1 MKILAIESSCDETAA
16 AVVQDGRTILSSVID
31 SQVEEHKLYGGVV
44 PEIASRRHAEN
55 ICAVVQKALDDAG
68 ETFQSIDAV
77 AVTYAPGLIGAL
89 LVGVNYAK
97 GVALASGK
105 PLIPVHHI
113 RGHIAA
119 NYLTHPQLEPP
130 FLCLVVSG
138 GHSHIIQVKDY
149 TKFEIIGRTRDDAAG
164 EAFDKAARVLGFH
177 YPGGIFID
185 RAAQQGTRG
194 TYKLPHPKVN
204 GSDFDFSFSGLKTA
218 VINLSHHAQQKGETL
233 DVNNLA
239 ADFQGTVADILTD
252 HLMRAAEHT
261 GSRKIV
267 VAGGVSANS
276 GLRGALQKA
285 CSQRDYELYLP
296 QLSLCG
302 DNAAMIGSQA
312 YYEYLAGA
320 RADLSLNGV
329 ASMPVDEAFLSL

>member
-16 AVVQDGRTILSSVID
+16 AVVEDGRRIISSVIN
-31 SQVEEHKLYGGVV
+31 SQVDEHKLYGGVV
-44 PEIASRRHAEN
+44 PEIASRRHVEN
-55 ICAVVQKALDDAG
+55 ICAVVQQALEQAG
-68 ETFQSIDAV
+68 ESFESIDAV

-89 LVGVNYAK
+89 LVGLNYAK

-130 FLCLVVSG
+130 FLCLVASG
-138 GHSHIIQVKDY
+138 GHSHILLAHDY
-149 TKFEIIGRTRDDAAG
+149 THFEVIGRTRDDAAG
-164 EAFDKAARVLGFH
+164 EAFDKAARVLGFP
-177 YPGGIFID
+177 YPGGIYID
-185 RAAQQGTRG
+185 KAAQLGQRG
-194 TYKLPHPKVN
+194 HYKLPKPKVN

-218 VINLSHHAQQKGETL
+218 VINLSHHAQQKGEQL
-233 DVNNLA
+233 SVNDLA

-252 HLMRAAEHT
+252 HLMRAAQFT
-261 GSRKIV
+261 GQKKIV
-267 VAGGVSANS
+267 IAGGVSANS
-276 GLRGALQKA
+276 GLRQALQTA
-285 CSQRDYELYLP
+285 CADRGYELYLP

-312 YYEYLAGA
+312 YYEYLAGV
-320 RADLSLNGV
+320 RGDLSLNGI
-329 ASMPVDEAFLSL
+329 ASLPA

>member
-16 AVVQDGRTILSSVID
+16 AIVQDGRTILSSVID

-55 ICAVVQKALDDAG
+55 ICAVVQQALDDAG

-97 GVALASGK
+97 GVAMASGK

-130 FLCLVVSG
+130 FLCLVASG

-185 RAAQQGTRG
+185 RAAQQGVRG

-204 GSDFDFSFSGLKTA
+204 GSDFDFSFSGQKTA

-233 DVNNLA
+233 NVNNL
-239 ADFQGTVADILTD
+239 ADILTD
-252 HLMRAAEHT
+252 HLMRAAEYT

-276 GLRGALQKA
+276 GLRGALQTA
-285 CSQRDYELYLP
+285 CAQRGYELYLP

-320 RADLSLNGV
+320 RADMSLNGV

>member
-1 MKILAIESSCDETAA
+1 MILLGIESSCDETAA
-16 AVVQDGRTILSSVID
+16 ALVEDGRTILSSVIA
-31 SQVEEHKLYGGVV
+31 SQVEEHKIYGGVV
-44 PEIASRRHAEN
+44 PEIASRRHVEN
-55 ICAVVQKALDDAG
+55 IGAVVQKALDDAG

-105 PLIPVHHI
+105 ELIPVHHI

-119 NYLTHPQLEPP
+119 NYLTHPDLTPP
-130 FLCLVVSG
+130 FLCLVASG
-138 GHSHIIQVKDY
+138 GHSHIIQVNDY
-149 TKFEIIGRTRDDAAG
+149 TDFTIIGRTRDDAAG
-164 EAFDKAARVLGFH
+164 EAFDKAARVLGFP
-177 YPGGIFID
+177 YPGGIHID
-185 RAAQQGTRG
+185 RAAQQGRRG
-194 TYKLPHPKVN
+194 QYKLPKPKVN

-218 VINLSHHAQQKGETL
+218 VINISHHAQQVGEQI

-252 HLMRAAEHT
+252 HLMCAAEHT
-261 GSRKIV
+261 GANKIV

-276 GLRGALQKA
+276 GLRAALSKA
-285 CSQRDYELYLP
+285 CEERGYPLYLP

-312 YYEYLAGA
+312 YYEYRAGV
-320 RADLSLNGV
+320 RGDLSLNGV
-329 ASMPVDEAFLSL
+329 ASMPVDKIFY